1 MAETAFNLPTDEDEA
16 AELAALVGSLE
27 QPTGDAQLD
36 AVASDA
42 LRIMQREQAELD
54 RYTEAYGNE
63 LARIA
68 QRYMTL
74 TKPHEERQ
82 RQAQNIVHECA
93 RRAQYVGK
101 AKSRKVGNGMYG
113 LRQKPESVKIVDE
126 DRLKTW
132 LRVAAPDAIKQVT
145 TEKVYQQDVK
155 PVVLGHL
162 KATGEVPPG
171 VEHTGAHDEP
181 FAKPLKEE

>member
-1 MAETAFNLPTDEDEA
+1 MATSAFSLPSDEEEA

-42 LRIMQREQAELD
+42 LRIMQREQAEID
-54 RYTEAYGNE
+54 RYKAALAEEIVRLERRYDTLLEPHRRYRDHAEE
-63 LARIA
+63 L
-68 QRYMTL
+68 
-74 TKPHEERQ
+74 
-82 RQAQNIVHECA
+82 VHECA
-93 RRAQYVGK
+93 RRAAYVGK

-113 LRQKPESVKIVDE
+113 LRQKPEKVTIVDE
-126 DRLKTW
+126 DRLKVW
-132 LRVAAPDAIKQVT
+132 LRVAHPDAIKKVT

-155 PVVLGHL
+155 PLVLAAL
-162 KATGEVPPG
+162 AKNGEVPPG
-171 VEHTGAHDEP
+171 TEHTGAHDEP